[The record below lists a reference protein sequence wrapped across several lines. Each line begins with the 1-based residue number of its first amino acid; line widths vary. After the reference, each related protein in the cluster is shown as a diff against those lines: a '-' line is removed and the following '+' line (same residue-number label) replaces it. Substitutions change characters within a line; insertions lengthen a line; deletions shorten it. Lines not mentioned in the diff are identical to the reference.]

1 MATARQPG
9 PAARRLCA
17 AALLALLPGAALA
30 LDQSKLPTGND
41 HEQAHALSE
50 GDAVAVGII
59 EAPEGGTGNENIDT
73 TAYHFAGRLVERR
86 DFSGAVPPLVSLP
99 AQASGPG
106 SAHST
111 LVGDVALSDD
121 ATYTGVA
128 SKGDFYG
135 GWTSF
140 YNEDRAAFDI
150 YERAEGVYIFN
161 ASWGAGGNTNGTSQY
176 ALFFDWFAR
185 NRDVVIVK
193 SAGNTGG
200 QITIP
205 GDAFNILTV
214 GGLESSGGAY
224 ERRRASSSYLLSSDA
239 GTAPDERG
247 KPEIVAPGHNIG
259 NGFINQTGTSH
270 AAPHVAGISALLVEA
285 GLSLPGPA
293 LRSHLAHKAIIL
305 NSARKRGINPPDAG
319 NALAFDSLSTASQ
332 PSDGDYLQADG
343 TLRPGTSGSAART
356 SAWTPSSWEYANGLF
371 LTSRPLDDELGAGVA
386 DARRALLQHAGGEQP
401 PGDVAAIG
409 WNRDCLASGS
419 HSYTLSDPVP
429 AGEFLTAT
437 LTWDRAVDSTDGDD
451 IVDASESYLHHAG
464 GLGFLPDFDLEI
476 RRVAGTGT
484 TLVAGSLGAGGALTG
499 QNVEHLHVPVPSAG
513 SYQIRV
519 VLNGT
524 SPDCIDYALAW
535 WGPQAIPVPAG
546 SSWTRAALGLLLVSA
561 AGLALARRR
570 GSRS

>member
-1 MATARQPG
+1 MGGPRRPG
-9 PAARRLCA
+9 ASTRRLCA
-17 AALLALLPGAALA
+17 AGLLALLPGAALA
-30 LDQSKLPTGND
+30 LDQSKLPPGND

-50 GDAVAVGII
+50 GDAVAVGVV
-59 EAPEGGTGNENIDT
+59 EAPESGTGNENIDT
-73 TAYHFAGRLVERR
+73 TKYHFAGRLVERR
-86 DFSGAVPPLVSLP
+86 DFSGAVPPLSSLP
-99 AQASGPG
+99 AAASGPG

-111 LVGDVALSDD
+111 LVGDIALSDD

-135 GWTSF
+135 AWTSF

-161 ASWGAGGNTNGTSQY
+161 ASWGAGGNTNGTTQY
-176 ALFFDWFAR
+176 TLFFDWFASH
-185 NRDVVIVK
+185 RDALIVK
-193 SAGNTGG
+193 SAGNTSG

-214 GGLESSGGAY
+214 GGLDSSGGAY
-224 ERRRASSSYLLSSDA
+224 QRRRASSSYLLSSDD

-247 KPEIVAPGHNIG
+247 KPEIVAPGQNIG

-270 AAPHVAGISALLVEA
+270 AAPHVAGIAALLVEA

-305 NSARKRGINPPDAG
+305 NSARKRRINAPDPG
-319 NALAFDSLSTASQ
+319 NALAFDNLSTDTQ

-343 TLRPGTSGSAART
+343 TLRPGTSGSAPRT
-356 SAWTPSSWEYANGLF
+356 DAWTPSSWEYADGIF
-371 LTSRPLDDELGAGVA
+371 LTTRPLDDELGAGVA
-386 DARRALLQHAGGEQP
+386 DARRALLQHAGGEQA
-401 PGDVAAIG
+401 PGDVGAIG

-419 HSYTLSDPVP
+419 HSYTLSGAVP
-429 AGEFLTAT
+429 EGGFLTAT
-437 LTWDRAVDSTDGDD
+437 LTWDRAVDSTDGDE
-451 IVDASESYLHHAG
+451 IVNASESYLHHAG

-476 RRVAGTGT
+476 RRLGGMGT
-484 TLVAGSLGAGGALTG
+484 TLVASSLGAGGTLTG
-499 QNVEHLHVPVPSAG
+499 QNVEHLHVPLPSAG
-513 SYQIRV
+513 SYQVRV

-535 WGPQAIPVPAG
+535 WGPQTIPVPAG
-546 SSWTRAALGLLLVSA
+546 SSWTRAALGLLMMTG

-570 GSRS
+570 GPRA